1 MNKKDKSIKDDNDVL
16 SEESLNGKEKDL
28 ENNNDVKEEND
39 EKTSP
44 GRPYK
49 SLFCET

>member
-28 ENNNDVKEEND
+28 ENNNGK
-39 EKTSP
+39 KTT
-44 GRPYK
+44 K
-49 SLFCET
+49 QITDNT